1 MKSESGIVPP
11 KRVRHIVRILQGG
24 CMTCNGSLAMWV
36 GPHAQAVAA
45 RHHDAT
51 RHQTWCDV
59 TLSYVYGAD
68 AKDDRQIDIED
79 AIAQASQ

>member
-1 MKSESGIVPP
+1 M
-11 KRVRHIVRILQGG
+11 
-24 CMTCNGSLAMWV
+24 AMWV

-59 TLSYVYGAD
+59 TLCYVYGAD
-68 AKDDRQIDIED
+68 AKDDRQTDIED